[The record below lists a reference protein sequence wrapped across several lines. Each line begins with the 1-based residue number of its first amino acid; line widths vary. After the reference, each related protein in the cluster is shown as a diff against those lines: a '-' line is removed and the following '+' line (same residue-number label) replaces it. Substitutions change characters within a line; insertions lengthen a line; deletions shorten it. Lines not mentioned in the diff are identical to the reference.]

1 MQVKISCIS
10 LVNILF
16 EWFFLFQF
24 LEETDY
30 VLAFKSL
37 SEKSTSFDAMDAY
50 YAFIWDPALLEFIVN
65 LHHKRGESKRR
76 QQAVS
81 FMHFFFLYFW
91 S

>member
-1 MQVKISCIS
+1 M
-10 LVNILF
+10 
-16 EWFFLFQF
+16 
-24 LEETDY
+24 EETDY

-81 FMHFFFLYFW
+81 FIIFLYLGFIFARLSFVIHIFFLIFLLLSY
-91 S
+91 